1 MDYFER
7 LKEANP
13 CVTGI
18 SIHDIDPSI
27 AYILRNG
34 VGIWA
39 NQRVR
44 DERGNYMFIPKITDV
59 EVIDNDSVKVVIVR
73 FEDGTFEKAV
83 QNPDDTYS
91 LEQGISICITKKLIS
106 KYTNNETREYNKLI
120 RGAIK
125 TMKNNKKIA
134 EKKAAD
140 EQAAKARAEKLIAK
154 KKARK
159 AKLEA
164 EQREREIEIQVEAYR
179 RAMNLFTINAVAE
192 KINDNSVNIK
202 QNVIENKG

>member
-1 MDYFER
+1 MGYYDSVFGHKM
-7 LKEANP
+7 L
-13 CVTGI
+13 
-18 SIHDIDPSI
+18 IHDVDPSI
-27 AYILRNG
+27 AYVFRNS
-34 VGIWA
+34 VGIYV
-39 NQRVR
+39 NRTTR

-59 EVIDNDSVKVVIVR
+59 EVIDNDSVKVVIVK

-106 KYTNNETREYNKLI
+106 RYTDNATREYNKLI
-120 RGAIK
+120 RNAIK
-125 TMKNNKKIA
+125 VMNNNKMIA

-140 EQAAKARAEKLIAK
+140 EQAAKARTEKLIAK

-164 EQREREIEIQVEAYR
+164 AENERMIKIALEAYHQ
-179 RAMNLFTINAVAE
+179 MFDYTEE
-192 KINDNSVNIK
+192 KIAKYFTELDTT
-202 QNVIENKG
+202 IEE

>member
-1 MDYFER
+1 MVNTNNVKLNDNVDSSISSIVY
-7 LKEANP
+7 
-13 CVTGI
+13 GI
-18 SIHDIDPSI
+18 KKNVVGVDIIPWGT
-27 AYILRNG
+27 LLG
-34 VGIWA
+34 
-39 NQRVR
+39 QRIR

-59 EVIDNDSVKVVIVR
+59 EVIDNDNVKVVIVK

-106 KYTNNETREYNKLI
+106 RYTDNATREYNKLI
-120 RGAIK
+120 RNAIK
-125 TMKNNKKIA
+125 VMNNNKMIA

-140 EQAAKARAEKLIAK
+140 EQAAKARTEKLIAK

-164 EQREREIEIQVEAYR
+164 AENERMIKIALEAYHQ
-179 RAMNLFTINAVAE
+179 MFDYTEE
-192 KINDNSVNIK
+192 KIAKYFTELDTT
-202 QNVIENKG
+202 IEE

>member
-1 MDYFER
+1 MGYYDSAFGHGM
-7 LKEANP
+7 L
-13 CVTGI
+13 
-18 SIHDIDPSI
+18 IHDVDPSI
-27 AYILRNG
+27 AFLFRNSL
-34 VGIWA
+34 GIYV
-39 NQRVR
+39 NRTTR

-59 EVIDNDSVKVVIVR
+59 EVIDNDSVKVVIVK

-83 QNPDDTYS
+83 QNPEDTYS

-106 KYTNNETREYNKLI
+106 KYTNNETREYNKII
-120 RGAIK
+120 RNAIK

-134 EKKAAD
+134 KKKAAD
-140 EQAAKARAEKLIAK
+140 EQAAKARTEKLIAK

>member
-1 MDYFER
+1 
-7 LKEANP
+7 
-13 CVTGI
+13 
-18 SIHDIDPSI
+18 
-27 AYILRNG
+27 
-34 VGIWA
+34 
-39 NQRVR
+39 
-44 DERGNYMFIPKITDV
+44 MFIPKITDV